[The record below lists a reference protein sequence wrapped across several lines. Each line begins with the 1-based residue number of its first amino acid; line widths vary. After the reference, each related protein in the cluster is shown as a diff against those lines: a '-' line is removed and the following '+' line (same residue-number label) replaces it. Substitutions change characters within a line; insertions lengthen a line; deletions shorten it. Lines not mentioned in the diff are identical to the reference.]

1 MRNDIYGDSSLE
13 ITTVVSTEHEDTP
26 NSYTIEDSNVQR
38 IVRNV
43 AYETTDKP
51 SRAEY
56 EIPAMLGEDHD
67 VYSHLEH

>member
-26 NSYTIEDSNVQR
+26 NSYTIEDSNVER

-43 AYETTDKP
+43 IYETTDKP
-51 SRAEY
+51 SRAE
-56 EIPAMLGEDHD
+56 
-67 VYSHLEH
+67 